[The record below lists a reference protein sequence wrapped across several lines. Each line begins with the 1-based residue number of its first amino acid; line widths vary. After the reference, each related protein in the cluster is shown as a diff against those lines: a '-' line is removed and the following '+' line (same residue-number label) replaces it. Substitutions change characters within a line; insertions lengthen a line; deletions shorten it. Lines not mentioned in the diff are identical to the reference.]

1 MTTVTSHLTNEGYNQ
16 VDDNIYYCKE
26 NGWFATVTGTTVT
39 ETSPETTFRFITHY
53 SKM

>member
-1 MTTVTSHLTNEGYNQ
+1 MTVTSHLTNEGYTHIR
-16 VDDNIYYCKE
+16 DNIYYCNE